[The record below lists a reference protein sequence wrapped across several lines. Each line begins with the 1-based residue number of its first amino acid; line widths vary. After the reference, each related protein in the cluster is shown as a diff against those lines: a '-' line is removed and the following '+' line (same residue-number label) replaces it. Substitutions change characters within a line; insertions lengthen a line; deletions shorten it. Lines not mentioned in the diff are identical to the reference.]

1 MADRWMRERG
11 DDYWMNERKDK
22 HGWMNGWIMEYE
34 NMDIKMLL
42 LGHVELKGK

>member
-11 DDYWMNERKDK
+11 DDYWMNE
-22 HGWMNGWIMEYE
+22 WIMEYE